1 MPAPQV
7 TTVEE
12 EAVIWRLA
20 SSDVPIDQLR
30 LWSDFD
36 LGDTSFEAVDGG
48 WELRRQTENLPP
60 VDRLEHLFE
69 VTQGGQTHWRLDFGN
84 PLRVGGAFG
93 DHSWISLGYQP
104 PAWLDIEPVTGDRQ
118 PLMVS
123 TPAGEVHAE
132 IWSPAGIRPTD
143 ELPLLL
149 AHDGPEMDSLGELT
163 RFVGAMIGSGRLPP
177 MRVGLLAPGA
187 RDERYAANPV
197 YSEALCR
204 LVVPAVLEAAPS
216 YKPPVLMGQSLGA
229 LAALHAEWSYPGT
242 FGGLLLQSGSF
253 FTPELDAQESGY
265 SHWGAVTGFVGE
277 VLRAREAPTSSRPF
291 DKLRGREGPFDR
303 LRGREG
309 PFDRLRGRGAPFDKL
324 GDRVPVSV
332 CFGSAEEN
340 AGNNRVM
347 AAKLS
352 ELGYDVSTG
361 SVRDGHNF
369 TCWRDL
375 LDPHL
380 VDLLT
385 LRQAQGA

>member
-12 EAVIWRLA
+12 GVVIWRLA
-20 SSDVPIDQLR
+20 SSDEPIDQVR

-48 WELRRQTENLPP
+48 WELQRHSENLPS
-60 VDRLEHLFE
+60 VDRLEYLFE

-104 PAWLDIEPVTGDRQ
+104 PAWLNIEPVRGDRQ
-118 PLMVS
+118 PLVVS

-163 RFVGAMIGSGRLPP
+163 RFVGAMIASGRLPP

-197 YSEALCR
+197 YAEALCR
-204 LVVPAVLEAAPS
+204 LVVPAVLEVAPS
-216 YKPPVLMGQSLGA
+216 SRPPVLMGQSLGA
-229 LAALHAEWSYPGT
+229 LAALHAEWSFPGT
-242 FGGLLLQSGSF
+242 FGGLFLQSGSF
-253 FTPELDAQESGY
+253 FMPELDAQESGY

-277 VLRAREAPTSSRPF
+277 VLRAREAPTP
-291 DKLRGREGPFDR
+291 LGPFDR
-303 LRGREG
+303 LRERGSELRERG
-309 PFDRLRGRGAPFDKL
+309 GELRE
-324 GDRVPVSV
+324 RVPITV

-340 AGNNRVM
+340 SGNNRVM
-347 AAKLS
+347 AEKLS
-352 ELGYDVSTG
+352 ELGYQVSTG

-375 LDPHL
+375 LDPHV